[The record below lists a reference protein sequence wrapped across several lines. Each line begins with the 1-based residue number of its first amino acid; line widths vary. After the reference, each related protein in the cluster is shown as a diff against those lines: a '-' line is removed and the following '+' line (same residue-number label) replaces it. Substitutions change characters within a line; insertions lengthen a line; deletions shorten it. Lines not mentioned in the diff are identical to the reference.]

1 MSAQGKDDGGTVYTD
16 SESDTHSPPSSES
29 SGSSEGTPAVLSLS
43 NTFLPTAQLRSQSPD
58 LILLSPDLVF
68 FYVHSQVLQDA
79 SKNGFNNL
87 LPTYSPTD
95 ELDYPIL
102 TVPEASPVLNILLHT
117 IYGLDCAQYSPSLAD
132 LVKAVESMQTYGIS
146 PRLTILP
153 STPLFTLLLCH
164 APHAPLDLYCL
175 AGHCDIMDLAVAV
188 SAHLLSF
195 SLPRLTDAAAKRMGP
210 VYLKRLFFLHL
221 GRTEALKRAL
231 LPPPRAHRPTPGCSR
246 QGQQGLAR
254 EWALASVRLAED
266 LRPDMSTYALELAL
280 HPLAAHLPCTLCQNA
295 LNARVQDLTAE
306 WAAVKAFS
314 WAVLYIV
321 C

>member
-1 MSAQGKDDGGTVYTD
+1 MSAQDDGGN
-16 SESDTHSPPSSES
+16 
-29 SGSSEGTPAVLSLS
+29 GTPAVLSLS
-43 NTFLPTAQLRSQSPD
+43 NTFLPTAQLRSQPPD

-68 FYVHSQVLQDA
+68 FYVHSQVLQEA
-79 SKNGFNNL
+79 SKNGFNNF
-87 LPTYSPTD
+87 LPSYSPTD
-95 ELDYPIL
+95 ELDYPLL
-102 TVPEASPVLNILLHT
+102 TVPEASSVLNILLHT

-132 LVKAVESMQTYGIS
+132 LVKAVESMQTYGVS

-175 AGHCDIMDLAVAV
+175 AGHYDIMDLAVAV

-210 VYLKRLFFLHL
+210 LYLKRLFFLHL

-231 LPPPRAHRPTPGCSR
+231 LPPPKPHRLIPACSP
-246 QGQQGLAR
+246 QEQQALAR
-254 EWALASVRLAED
+254 EWALASARLVEN
-266 LRPDMSTYALELAL
+266 LRPDLSTYALELAL
-280 HPLAAHLPCTLCQNA
+280 QPIAAHLPCTLCQNA

-306 WAAVKAFS
+306 WAAVKLLPPSFLAPRYF
-314 WAVLYIV
+314 IGF
-321 C
+321 